1 VGTARSAR
9 GLLARVRAAMLAQRS
24 FRVEET
30 VTSDTSL
37 PDPKP
42 HTITVTGREFVDSEP
57 YGSPPDPNVAM
68 LRRPGGHTVL
78 LFGLPAEG
86 VHVELEVD
94 TSYRIVRETLAA
106 PKHLTRRSLSYPR

>member
-1 VGTARSAR
+1 MSHTISVNGTSVVHSCGLTPIRCHGWWRSGTMR
-9 GLLARVRAAMLAQRS
+9 AQRS

-94 TSYRIVRETLAA
+94 TSYRIVRETL
-106 PKHLTRRSLSYPR
+106 

>member
-1 VGTARSAR
+1 
-9 GLLARVRAAMLAQRS
+9 
-24 FRVEET
+24 
-30 VTSDTSL
+30 
-37 PDPKP
+37 
-42 HTITVTGREFVDSEP
+42 
-57 YGSPPDPNVAM
+57 M

-94 TSYRIVRETLAA
+94 TSYRIVRKTLAA